1 MNIDAKYLNK
11 ILSNQI
17 QQYIK
22 RIIHHDQEWK
32 EWFNICKVIN
42 MIYHINKRK
51 YKNNTIISI
60 YAGEALNMIVHPFM
74 TKKTLNKR
82 HIEGMYLNIINPTY
96 DKLTAGITLNGE
108 KLKAI
113 PVTSGT
119 RQGCPLLPL
128 IQHSTASLSQSS

>member
-1 MNIDAKYLNK
+1 MIHP
-11 ILSNQI
+11 
-17 QQYIK
+17 IK
-22 RIIHHDQEWK
+22 K
-32 EWFNICKVIN
+32 LKS
-42 MIYHINKRK
+42 
-51 YKNNTIISI
+51 KNHTIISI
-60 YAGEALNMIVHPFM
+60 NAGEALNMIVHPFM

-128 IQHSTASLSQSS
+128 IQHSTASLSQSN